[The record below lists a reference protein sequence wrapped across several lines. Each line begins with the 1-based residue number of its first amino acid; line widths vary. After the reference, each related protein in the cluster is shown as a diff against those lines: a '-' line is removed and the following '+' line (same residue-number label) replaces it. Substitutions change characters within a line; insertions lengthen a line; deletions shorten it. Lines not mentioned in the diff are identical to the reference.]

1 MTLPSPTICFTLF
14 GISELCLA
22 IFKRSGKTTQSRDRG
37 TLGLLWGVIGI
48 SIFLAMFI
56 ANAAPRYGY
65 AFSGFAYVVGLLLFL
80 AGIALRW
87 WAIVYLGRF
96 FTVNVA
102 IAKDHRVVSDGPYR
116 LVRHPSYAG
125 ALLAFLGLGLLVHN
139 WLAALVLLVPITGMF
154 LWRMNIEERAL
165 SAALGEA
172 YSGYMARTKR
182 LIPFVY

>member
-37 TLGLLWGVIGI
+37 TLGLLWGVIGA

-56 ANAAPRYGY
+56 ANAAPRYAY
-65 AFSGFAYVVGLLLFL
+65 AFSGAAYVFGLLLFV

-87 WAIVYLGRF
+87 WAIVHLGRF

-102 IAKDHRVVSDGPYR
+102 IAEDHRVVSDGPYR
-116 LVRHPSYAG
+116 FVRHPSYAG

-139 WLAALVLLVPITGMF
+139 WLAALVLLVPIMGMF
-154 LWRMNIEERAL
+154 LWRMDIEERAL